1 MGAGGPAGGRMQCRS
16 RAAAVEDE
24 DDASGA
30 SLGDSI
36 DASGSALG
44 DGQHPQDSQNR
55 AGAKGNE
62 IHYFIAPMDA
72 NWKAAIRALLP
83 LTGPGDR
90 RGTRGSKP
98 SVVPA
103 TRCPQLRE
111 DKEDSRK
118 EKVKV
123 HVGGTPEATI
133 RDTNSV
139 DNGHD

>member
-62 IHYFIAPMDA
+62 IHYFIASMDTYLEGTVDFDDLA
-72 NWKAAIRALLP
+72 SSITQLL
-83 LTGPGDR
+83 LGPW
-90 RGTRGSKP
+90 S
-98 SVVPA
+98 
-103 TRCPQLRE
+103 
-111 DKEDSRK
+111 
-118 EKVKV
+118 
-123 HVGGTPEATI
+123 H
-133 RDTNSV
+133 
-139 DNGHD
+139 